1 MHSVRDEIC
10 MLSAKLCMLAG
21 SAENTN
27 LKKQHQVLLSQCRHH
42 VATMTSQKKKKLVA
56 TMIIMVDQNKSRV
69 CIKPIWS
76 LPITSA
82 EKAATVAI
90 LLTETVTGTNHSHL
104 QIPAGSAS
112 N

>member
-1 MHSVRDEIC
+1 

-42 VATMTSQKKKKLVA
+42 VATMTSRKKNLVA